1 MKGDEIEVGD
11 RLGQIIRIVHHTF
24 NRISTV
30 LFFDGTRTKV
40 DLNEY
45 IWDDEKKSL
54 EKVKIF

>member
-24 NRISTV
+24 NKISTV

-45 IWDDEKKSL
+45 IWDDEKKVW
-54 EKVKIF
+54 KK

>member
-11 RLGQIIRIVHHTF
+11 RLGQIIRIVYHTF
-24 NRISTV
+24 SKISTV

-45 IWDDEKKSL
+45 IWDDEKKVW
-54 EKVKIF
+54 KK